1 MKEQEV
7 DKLIQDALKEDMKLP
22 EGLSERLEKHI
33 DRITSEKTPKSIQKH
48 LRLSTIMLRAG
59 SIAASLLLCIGIYN
73 WLEKQRTPKSTELL
87 TDTFTDPAD
96 AERALEKTFLY
107 ISEKMEKGFKETE
120 KVQQKLGKTKETIND
135 ILNPS
140 L

>member
-59 SIAASLLLCIGIYN
+59 GIAASLLLCIGIYN
-73 WLEKQRTPKSTELL
+73 WLDNRYAPKTPELF
-87 TDTFTDPAD
+87 TDTFTDPAE
-96 AERALEKTFLY
+96 AERALEQTFLY
-107 ISEKMEKGFKETE
+107 ISKKMDKGVKETR
-120 KVQQKLGKTKETIND
+120 KVQNKLEKTNDTINN